1 MCRCSAHAELE
12 NSRRTYSAQENLL
25 MRKKQEILLRCGVL
39 EVRMRNWNRRKN
51 IMCKKI
57 TAVLLSIVLGA
68 ALLTGC
74 GAKGAYPSDDIEV
87 LR

>member
-39 EVRMRNWNRRKN
+39 EVRMRNWK
-51 IMCKKI
+51 
-57 TAVLLSIVLGA
+57 TAGA
-68 ALLTGC
+68 RTVH
-74 GAKGAYPSDDIEV
+74 KRIY
-87 LR
+87 